1 MTRVRRNPLLAQVLR
16 FLGVGGVAFVVDVGG
31 FNALLVTG
39 VEAIPAKLASSSVA
53 IAVAYFGNRY
63 VTFSDSPRGG
73 VVRQAVSFLAVNL
86 VAGGIAVVCL
96 WVSQDVLGLTGAL
109 ADNIAANVLG
119 VALGMAVRFVL
130 YRLVV
135 FRSPRVAPPCLEAR
149 VPPHERG
156 APGRGLASERGV
168 A

>member
-39 VEAIPAKLASSSVA
+39 VEAIPAKLASSSV
-53 IAVAYFGNRY
+53 
-63 VTFSDSPRGG
+63 
-73 VVRQAVSFLAVNL
+73 NL

-96 WVSQDVLGLTGAL
+96 WASQYVLGLTGAL
-109 ADNIAANVLG
+109 ADNIAANVVG
-119 VALGMAVRFVL
+119 VALGMAVRFIL